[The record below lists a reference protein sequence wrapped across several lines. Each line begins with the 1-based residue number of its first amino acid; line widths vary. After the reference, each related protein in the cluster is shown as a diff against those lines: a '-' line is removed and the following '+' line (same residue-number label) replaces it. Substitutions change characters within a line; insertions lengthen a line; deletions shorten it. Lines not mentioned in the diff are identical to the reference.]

1 MRYQHGCYQVSLRHY
16 GFSLFEFVIVLALVA
31 VLFSAVAARYESK
44 ISQAQSAM
52 ISFQA
57 KAFVRSIENIRAMS
71 TIANSNEVHIG
82 DGVVV
87 YLNNY
92 GWPFLSN
99 VIPSND
105 KKEKSVSGCNSLWQS
120 LFTNSLL
127 DGGVDHSSVEKNIE
141 ISLINNHICRYKLV
155 RKKEGSHF
163 FDYDVKT
170 GNVVVTSIHQ

>member
-1 MRYQHGCYQVSLRHY
+1 
-16 GFSLFEFVIVLALVA
+16 
-31 VLFSAVAARYESK
+31 
-44 ISQAQSAM
+44 
-52 ISFQA
+52 
-57 KAFVRSIENIRAMS
+57 MS

-99 VIPSND
+99 VLPTND
-105 KKEKSVSGCNSLWQS
+105 KKEQSVSGCNSLWQS

-155 RKKEGSHF
+155 RKREGSHF

-170 GNVVVTSIHQ
+170 GNVVVTSVHR